1 MRKYI
6 TNVLLYPNKT
16 LIFFDMSD
24 FGNRLLS
31 VIKDNNISQTKLSE
45 MLEVS
50 TVSINNYVKRDRLP
64 NADFL
69 IKLKVL
75 FPETDLGW
83 LLTGVK
89 PTKKYL
95 FDDLKYAVVKEP
107 TIPLVISANA
117 QGEENVILV
126 PHYAQAGYLDGY
138 GDPEYLEMLP
148 SYRLPLLNNGTFRMF
163 EVKGHSMTPT
173 LHDSSIAVGEWCEN
187 FTDIQDD
194 QIYIVVTKD
203 DGIVIKRLLNRID
216 KYGNLYLKSDNRSEY
231 PSYTIK
237 PEDVVE
243 LWKLKT
249 AFVFNFSNP
258 ADLYDRVTDLESEM
272 MQLRAVLVK

>member
-1 MRKYI
+1 MDDINIRVGEVIQSLGLTTTAIAK
-6 TNVLLYPNKT
+6 
-16 LIFFDMSD
+16 
-24 FGNRLLS
+24 RLG
-31 VIKDNNISQTKLSE
+31 
-45 MLEVS
+45 VS
-50 TVSINNYVKRDRLP
+50 WTTINNYTKGRIPDGRT
-64 NADFL
+64 L
-69 IKLKVL
+69 ISFKQKLDV
-75 FPETDLGW
+75 DVNW
-83 LLTGVK
+83 LLTGEGSMFLNKEGWVK
-89 PTKKYL
+89 PSTHNFVRDSMTPY
-95 FDDLKYAVVKEP
+95 
-107 TIPLVISANA
+107 VISANA